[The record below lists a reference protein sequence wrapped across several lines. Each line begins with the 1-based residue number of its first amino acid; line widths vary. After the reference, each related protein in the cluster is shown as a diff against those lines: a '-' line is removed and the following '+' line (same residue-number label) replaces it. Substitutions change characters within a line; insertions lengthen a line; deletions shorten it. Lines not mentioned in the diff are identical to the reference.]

1 MTHLDSV
8 IFQPSKL
15 NRLHITAYK
24 IGASTTVLYSFLP
37 NQPISPALTR
47 DLRTKIGWSIPNTNE
62 KLRITGGPWIPT
74 LTVHAT
80 LYTGA
85 LLRQVCGKN

>member
-1 MTHLDSV
+1 MTHTHLDSV

-47 DLRTKIGWSIPNTNE
+47 DLRTKIG
-62 KLRITGGPWIPT
+62 
-74 LTVHAT
+74 
-80 LYTGA
+80 
-85 LLRQVCGKN
+85 